1 MGRESIWFCFMTCRG
16 GSVKFGEVF
25 GPEDRVSAK
34 AVVMVMFVGSR
45 DHTERAEMTGLGS
58 VWALILSV
66 LMICKDGESTPGQ
79 VMSRNGV
86 VCLSDQ
92 LSTPGSTTSFLPM

>member
-1 MGRESIWFCFMTCRG
+1 MGL
-16 GSVKFGEVF
+16 
-25 GPEDRVSAK
+25 EDRVSAK
-34 AVVMVMFVGSR
+34 AVAMVMFVGSR

-58 VWALILSV
+58 VRALILSV